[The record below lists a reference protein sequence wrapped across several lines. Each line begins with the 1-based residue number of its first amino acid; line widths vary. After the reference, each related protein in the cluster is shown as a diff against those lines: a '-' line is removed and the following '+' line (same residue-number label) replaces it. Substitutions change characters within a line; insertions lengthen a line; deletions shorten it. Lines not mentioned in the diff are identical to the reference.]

1 MQKESKTCVKAS
13 LLKGIYARIKGNKKA
28 EYAVYGAI
36 VLLVVLVYTAS
47 ARIDFSA
54 VKEETAASQST
65 SADAAGT
72 ETRLREV
79 LSKIRGAGRVEVMIT
94 YETGSELVTAVSTN
108 VDSDMSETTGDGKV
122 SQTQK
127 TTESSQPATV
137 SGSAGNEPI
146 ILLERQPVVRG
157 VIVVAEGAADINVKL
172 DLQRAVKAVL
182 DIPLSSIEVFEAAAD
197 EWE

>member
-1 MQKESKTCVKAS
+1 MQKESKTGDTLS
-13 LLKGIYARIKGNKKA
+13 LLKRMYLRIKGNKKA
-28 EYAVYGAI
+28 EYAVYGVVALAV
-36 VLLVVLVYTAS
+36 VLLYIAS
-47 ARIDFSA
+47 ARIDFSPA
-54 VKEETAASQST
+54 KKDAATTQSASQNA
-65 SADAAGT
+65 ADT
-72 ETRLREV
+72 ETRLRDV

-94 YETGSELVTAVSTN
+94 YETGSELVTAMSTN
-108 VDSDMSETTGDGKV
+108 VDSDTSETTDGSKV

-137 SGSAGNEPI
+137 SGSGGNEPI

-157 VIVVAEGAADINVKL
+157 VIVVAEGAADIHVKL